1 MQKYHII
8 RRRGFVL
15 IVPLLVILAMLFA
28 GCGASGS
35 GTSTGS
41 GSESSPT
48 PAPTTVKGYG
58 TAYGCPSDA
67 VVTPPA
73 GQPNVTI
80 KLTDSNTTINAHTG
94 DVIEVH
100 LPFGQLWSGPTMSP
114 SNILQM
120 QTPAGYALKSAKV
133 CVWRF
138 TAQSSGTE
146 HLTFSAKAMCKPGE
160 LCPQYVLSVPFTID
174 CKIA

>member
-1 MQKYHII
+1 MHNYHII
-8 RRRGFVL
+8 RRQWFVL
-15 IVPLLVILAMLFA
+15 VVPLAIIVAILFS

-41 GSESSPT
+41 GSSSNPT

-58 TAYGCPSDA
+58 TTYGCPSDA
-67 VVTPPA
+67 VVNPPA

-80 KLTDSNTTINAHTG
+80 QLTDSNTTMNAHVG

-100 LPFGQLWSGPTMSP
+100 LPFGHMWSGPTAVP
-114 SNILQM
+114 GNLQM
-120 QTPAGYALKSAKV
+120 QTPSGYALKTAKV

-138 TAQSSGTE
+138 TATTSGTA
-146 HLTFSAKAMCKPGE
+146 HLQYAGKPICKPGE
-160 LCPQYVLSVPFTID
+160 LCPQYVLAANFAID
-174 CKIA
+174 VK

>member
-1 MQKYHII
+1 MQKYHKI
-8 RRRGFVL
+8 RRHGFIL
-15 IVPLLVILAMLFA
+15 IVPLFVVLAILFA

-35 GTSTGS
+35 STGS
-41 GSESSPT
+41 GSSSSPI

-58 TAYGCPSDA
+58 SANGCPSDA

-80 KLTDSNTTINAHTG
+80 KLTDSTTVINAHTG

-100 LPFGQLWSGPTMSP
+100 LPFGHQWSGPAAVP
-114 SNILQM
+114 GNLQL
-120 QTPAGYALKSAKV
+120 QTPAGYALKSSNV

-138 TAQSSGTE
+138 TARSSGTA
-146 HLTFSAKAMCKPGE
+146 HITFAGKPMCNAGE
-160 LCPQYVLSVPFTID
+160 LCPQYVLAASFTID
-174 CKIA
+174 VK

>member
-1 MQKYHII
+1 MRKYRII
-8 RRRGFVL
+8 RRQSFIL
-15 IVPLLVILAMLFA
+15 IVPLFVIVGFLFA
-28 GCGASGS
+28 SCGANGS

-73 GQPNVTI
+73 GQPNVI
-80 KLTDSNTTINAHTG
+80 VKLTDSNTVINAHTG

-114 SNILQM
+114 SNILQL
-120 QTPAGYALKSAKV
+120 QTPSGYALKSAKV

-160 LCPQYVLSVPFTID
+160 LCPQYVLSVPFTIVV
-174 CKIA
+174 K

>member
-15 IVPLLVILAMLFA
+15 IVPLLAILAILFA

-58 TAYGCPSDA
+58 SANGCPSDA
-67 VVTPPA
+67 VVTPPS
-73 GQPNVTI
+73 GQPNVI
-80 KLTDSNTTINAHTG
+80 VKLTDSNTVINAHTG

-100 LPFGQLWSGPTMSP
+100 LPFGHLWSGPATMP
-114 SNILQM
+114 GNLQL
-120 QTPAGYALKSAKV
+120 QTPSGYALKSAKV

-138 TAQSSGTE
+138 TAQSAGTA
-146 HLTFSAKAMCKPGE
+146 HLSFAGKPMCKANE
-160 LCPQYVLSVPFTID
+160 LCPQYVLAASFTIAV
-174 CKIA
+174 K

>member
-1 MQKYHII
+1 MRNYYII
-8 RRRGFVL
+8 RRHSFILVL
-15 IVPLLVILAMLFA
+15 PFILILTFLFA
-28 GCGASGS
+28 ACGAS
-35 GTSTGS
+35 STGTGA
-41 GSESSPT
+41 GSASSPT

-100 LPFGQLWSGPTMSP
+100 LPFGEQWSGPTATS
-114 SNILQM
+114 SILQL
-120 QTPAGYALKSAKV
+120 QTPSGYAFKTGKV

-138 TAQSSGTE
+138 IAQGTGTAKIA
-146 HLTFSAKAMCKPGE
+146 FSAKAICKKGE
-160 LCPQYVLSVPFTID
+160 LCPQYVLVVPFTID
-174 CKIA
+174 VK

>member
-8 RRRGFVL
+8 RRGGFVL
-15 IVPLLVILAMLFA
+15 ILPLLVILAILFA

-41 GSESSPT
+41 GSASSPT

-58 TAYGCPSDA
+58 SANGCPSDA

-80 KLTDSNTTINAHTG
+80 KLTDSNTTVNAHTG

-100 LPFGQLWSGPTMSP
+100 LPFGHQWSGPMTTP
-114 SNILQM
+114 ANLQL
-120 QTPAGYALKSAKV
+120 QTPSGYALKTAKV

-138 TAQSSGTE
+138 TAQSSGTA
-146 HLTFSAKAMCKPGE
+146 HLTFSGKPMCKANE
-160 LCPQYVLSVPFTID
+160 LCPQYVLAASFAID
-174 CKIA
+174 VK